1 MAKYVVQSRLS
12 FAKNSVVAENLRLRN
27 LPLLQAE
34 DRYWQG
40 YELAKIESEL
50 LKQYEINSA

>member
-12 FAKNSVVAENLRLRN
+12 FARNSAVAENLRFRS

-34 DRYWQG
+34 NRY
-40 YELAKIESEL
+40 
-50 LKQYEINSA
+50 KQA